1 MAGRSVPQK
10 WRPTL
15 AMIVFAVLLTV
26 LVLPALIVVWFRY
39 LEHTSEL
46 RPIEIGAL
54 AVALVITVVIAVV
67 FLRTITGPINALVK
81 RAEEIGR
88 GGRAAIVSPEQLG
101 TREIATL
108 SQSFLDLAERLVDRT
123 EYVSSFAAHVSHELK
138 SPITSIRGSAELL
151 RDAEM
156 SKQERD
162 RFLDHIIAD
171 ADRLAA
177 LLERLREL
185 ARADLDAAPGSTT
198 VADAVSGQAL
208 AAVSGEVTARIALG
222 PEAGKAVFGQLLRN
236 AAEHGASAVRVEASR
251 DDGMLRWSG
260 RVDDVVEIRINGR
273 RVETIT
279 RSGVRVSDVRS
290 SVRGDGLP
298 NRGVNV
304 NVDRI
309 SGRGSVRVAQQ
320 PSAWNNYTAVIRID
334 DSQGGA
340 GYYDLSVYW

>member
-26 LVLPALIVVWFRY
+26 LVLPAAIVVWFRY

-81 RAEEIGR
+81 RAEAIGR

-156 SKQERD
+156 SKQERA

-185 ARADLDAAPGSTT
+185 ARADLDAAPGSTS
-198 VADAVSGQAL
+198 VAEAVAGQAL
-208 AAVSGEVTARIALG
+208 VTTGGTIEARMALG

-236 AAEHGASAVRVEASR
+236 AAEHGASAVRIEAAR
-251 DDGMLRWSG
+251 DDGMLR
-260 RVDDVVEIRINGR
+260 I
-273 RVETIT
+273 
-279 RSGVRVSDVRS
+279 RVSDNGSGVSPGNRDRVFEPFFTTRREAGGTGMGLQIVRAMLAAHGGS
-290 SVRGDGLP
+290 IRLLP
-298 NRGVNV
+298 S
-304 NVDRI
+304 D
-309 SGRGSVRVAQQ
+309 SGATFELRV
-320 PSAWNNYTAVIRID
+320 PL
-334 DSQGGA
+334 A
-340 GYYDLSVYW
+340 GQDNT

>member
-1 MAGRSVPQK
+1 MNGPRVPQK

-26 LVLPALIVVWFRY
+26 LVLPAAIVLWFRY
-39 LEHTSEL
+39 LEHTPEM
-46 RPIEIGAL
+46 RPIEVGAL
-54 AVALVITVVIAVV
+54 AVALVITVAIAVV

-138 SPITSIRGSAELL
+138 SPLTSIRGSAELL

-156 SKQERD
+156 SKEERA
-162 RFLDHIIAD
+162 RFLNHIIAD
-171 ADRLAA
+171 SDRLAA

-198 VADAVSGQAL
+198 IAEAL
-208 AAVSGEVTARIALG
+208 AGQSKVSLGGRIEVPIGLS
-222 PEAGKAVFGQLLRN
+222 PEAAKAVFGQLLGN
-236 AAEHGASAVRVEASR
+236 AVEHGATEIRVEARREDGFLRVTVTDNGEGISAGNR
-251 DDGMLRWSG
+251 DRVFEPFFTTRREDGGTGMGLQ
-260 RVDDVVEIRINGR
+260 I
-273 RVETIT
+273 
-279 RSGVRVSDVRS
+279 VRS
-290 SVRGDGLP
+290 LLTAHGGTIRLV
-298 NRGVNV
+298 
-304 NVDRI
+304 
-309 SGRGSVRVAQQ
+309 
-320 PSAWNNYTAVIRID
+320 PSE
-334 DSQGGA
+334 GGA
-340 GYYDLSVYW
+340 TFELTLPIAAE